1 MEEPSTTMAGRM
13 LYTEEELLEKLYRV
27 RAAPPGR
34 VAPPPGAPPAPAPPP
49 APPRAACRG
58 GVDD

>member
-1 MEEPSTTMAGRM
+1 MAGRM